1 MKLSFLGAIALA
13 LLTTAPAFAQ
23 MHDDH
28 NHGQMQQRN
37 NMQHN
42 NMQHH
47 NMQQHQR
54 YHQGQIYH
62 GHHLQ
67 NRNGHWGYYQ
77 PRNGSQVFIS
87 IPL

>member
-13 LLTTAPAFAQ
+13 LLTAAPAYAQ

-37 NMQHN
+37 NMQQRR
-42 NMQHH
+42 MP
-47 NMQQHQR
+47 QHQQ
-54 YHQGQIYH
+54 YHQGQVYH

-67 NRNGHWGYYQ
+67 NRNGHWGYY
-77 PRNGSQVFIS
+77 
-87 IPL
+87 

>member
-1 MKLSFLGAIALA
+1 MKLSFIGAIALA

-23 MHDDH
+23 HDDH
-28 NHGQMQQRN
+28 NHGGHMQQQRRP
-37 NMQHN
+37 QPR
-42 NMQHH
+42 
-47 NMQQHQR
+47 QQ
-54 YHQGQIYH
+54 YHQGQVYH

-77 PRNGSQVFIS
+77 PRGGSQVFIS